1 MKGNNSMNRN
11 NTDHNNNHNN
21 LTNNS
26 ADNNNHPRN
35 NNSNSSRANQKKSR
49 IIDRFKRRGITAIS
63 LRMITITSALS
74 IKWPPRRWASP

>member
-1 MKGNNSMNRN
+1 MSLQVINSQIQH
-11 NTDHNNNHNN
+11 HNNNN
-21 LTNNS
+21 
-26 ADNNNHPRN
+26 PRN

-49 IIDRFKRRGITAIS
+49 IIDRLKRRGITAMS